1 MPEWLLFLA
10 IVFIAFRI
18 RGRRRWH
25 RRMRDETLRAAR
37 AAHEVPGTSTP
48 AVLPRETPLESLQRR
63 FVAGSISVE
72 QYEDELDRL
81 LRRPG
86 GRAGYLD
93 A

>member
-1 MPEWLLFLA
+1 MPEWLILLA
-10 IVFIAFRI
+10 IIFVALRI
-18 RGRRRWH
+18 RRRHRWH
-25 RRMRDETLRAAR
+25 RGIREERLRALR
-37 AAHEVPGTSTP
+37 AGREAPGTSAQ

-72 QYEDELDRL
+72 QYEAELDRM

-86 GRAGYLD
+86 GGAGDLD

>member
-18 RGRRRWH
+18 RRRHRWH
-25 RRMRDETLRAAR
+25 RRIRDERLRAAR
-37 AAHEVPGTSTP
+37 AGRELPGTSAP
-48 AVLPRETPLESLQRR
+48 AMPPRETPLESLQRR

-72 QYEDELDRL
+72 QYEAELDRM

-86 GRAGYLD
+86 GGAGYLD